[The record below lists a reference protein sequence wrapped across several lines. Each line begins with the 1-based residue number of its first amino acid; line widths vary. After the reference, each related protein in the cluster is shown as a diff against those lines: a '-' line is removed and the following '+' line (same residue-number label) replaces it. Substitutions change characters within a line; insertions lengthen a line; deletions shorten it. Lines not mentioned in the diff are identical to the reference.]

1 MKRLT
6 SILALVLAGVMLL
19 CALPLSAGAYG
30 TADGKL
36 IITHINVGPLME
48 GSAIIANGR
57 NYKTVGQLGTFAW
70 WQLFICDWSEE
81 DGYYKIVTIDKN
93 SSNKDKS
100 SYTIPETG
108 FVYGICKGNNYK
120 VLQPNNPN
128 AVNYVTQRVVDS
140 MALVGKLNVGDKVW
154 LYGTDLSAGIVDV
167 NDKLWYEDDYVSNAY
182 IKTGEPEEGKE
193 AYDPNNA
200 KPIGIDVIPTGID
213 NLVYDQKQSIIFT
226 AKSGESAPH
235 SVGKYEW
242 WRAVVCEWDAE
253 AGNYRI
259 ISLDRNVSAT
269 AVKQPLIPENGFVL
283 MDCGANDA
291 AIANL
296 AVGMPVW
303 LYDIDLA
310 AGTRGEKARIR
321 ANAPDEEATAY
332 DPAFTGSQLVAP
344 AFTDAVGG
352 ILNAPAEGTT
362 VNWSAVAGAD
372 EYVFALSESAIN
384 DDGAVLITRKTV
396 TGTAYTIPADMLS
409 VGGTY
414 TITLYARGEGSI
426 PGVIARAALK
436 CVNTSALDSVLR
448 DKKIIAFGDSL
459 TARTG
464 YVKMLYGYLGTEVI
478 NAGIGGNTTVHAK
491 ARFKADVLDQNPDIV
506 LICFGMND
514 QAKQLSGGNPLTALA
529 DYREN
534 LAYFARELKAA
545 GADVV
550 FVTPNPVCTEK
561 GWYSAGAYGLDYGN
575 PDNMNAFCNA
585 MRSVAMEY
593 GCTLVDINAE
603 CRKEDL
609 KEFCGAGDG
618 IHQSAYGHS
627 RFAELIA
634 NHLIA
639 VYDRTDKAEITVKC
653 VDADGADMGV
663 QKVYGHTGA
672 SIDIAAPAKSGY
684 TPDKATVSAAF
695 GTDTEVTFTYS
706 VSDLVLR
713 DGVNYVVEDGLVA
726 AVPAGTKVSD
736 FRAAFENTGLD
747 IRDKI
752 GGEFEDGALI
762 TTDSVI
768 RVGDREYRVSVKGD
782 ADGNGRIDAVDY
794 LYAKRA
800 YLGTYSLTAAGKRA
814 AAMADGNKIGL
825 TDLIRLKRHS
835 IGTEYI
841 K

>member
-6 SILALVLAGVMLL
+6 SILALMLAGVMLL

-36 IITHINVGPLME
+36 IITHINVGPSME

-81 DGYYKIVTIDKN
+81 DGCYKIVTIDKN
-93 SSNKDKS
+93 SNNKDKS

-108 FVYGICKGNNYK
+108 FVYGLCMGNNYK
-120 VLQPNNPN
+120 AIEPNNPD
-128 AVNYVTQRVVDS
+128 AINYITQRVVDS
-140 MALVGKLNVGDKVW
+140 FALVSKLKVDDKVW
-154 LYGTDLSAGIVDV
+154 LYGIDLGAGIIDT
-167 NDKLWYEDDYVSNAY
+167 NDKLWYADDFVSNAY

-193 AYDPNNA
+193 AYDPKNS
-200 KPIGIDVIPTGID
+200 KPIGIDIIPTGID
-213 NLVYDQKQSIIFT
+213 NLIYNHGQSIIFT
-226 AKSGESAPH
+226 DKCGSAVPH
-235 SVGKYEW
+235 GAGKYEW
-242 WRAVVCEWDAE
+242 WRAVVCDWDAE
-253 AGNYRI
+253 AGNYKI
-259 ISLDRNVSAT
+259 ISLDRNVSGSAP
-269 AVKQPLIPENGFVL
+269 KQPLIPENGFVL
-283 MDCGANDA
+283 LDCAANDA

-296 AVGMPVW
+296 AVDMPVW
-303 LYDIDLA
+303 LYDIDLDS
-310 AGTRGEKARIR
+310 GTRGENPRIR

-332 DPAFTGSQLVAP
+332 APAITSEQLAAP

-352 ILNAPAEGTT
+352 ILNAPVEGTT

-372 EYVFALSESAIN
+372 EYVFALNESSIN
-384 DDGAVLITRKTV
+384 DDGLILIPRTTV
-396 TGTAYTIPADMLS
+396 TGTSYTIPEDMLS

-414 TITLYARGEGSI
+414 TITLYARGEGKT
-426 PGVIARAALK
+426 PGVIARATLK

-448 DKKIIAFGDSL
+448 NKKIIAFGDSL

-478 NAGIGGNTTVHAK
+478 NAGIGGNTTAHAK
-491 ARFKADVLDQNPDIV
+491 ARFKVDVLDQNPDIV

-514 QAKQLSGGNPLTALA
+514 QAQQLSSGRPLTALK
-529 DYREN
+529 DYKEN
-534 LAYFARELKAA
+534 LEYFASELKAA

-561 GWYSAGAYGLDYGN
+561 GWYSAGGYGLDYGN
-575 PDNMNAFCNA
+575 RDNMNAFCNA
-585 MRSVAMEY
+585 MRSVAMKY

-609 KEFCGAGDG
+609 KEFCNAGDG
-618 IHQSAYGHS
+618 IHQSSYGHS

-634 NHLIA
+634 NHLIS
-639 VYDRTDKAEITVKC
+639 VYDGTDKAEIAVKC
-653 VDADGADMGV
+653 VDADGASTGSFT
-663 QKVYGHTGA
+663 VYGHNGA
-672 SIDIAAPAKSGY
+672 SIDIAAPEQSGY
-684 TPDKATVSAAF
+684 TPDKATASAAF

-706 VSDLVLR
+706 VSDLVLC
-713 DGVNYVVEDGLVA
+713 DGANYVVEDGLVY

-747 IRDKI
+747 IRDKT
-752 GGEFEDGALI
+752 GGELKDGSLI
-762 TTDSVI
+762 STDSVI
-768 RVGDREYRVSVKGD
+768 RVGDKEYRVAVKGD

-800 YLGTYSLTAAGKRA
+800 YLGTFTLTAAGKKA
-814 AAMADGNKIGL
+814 AAMADGNNIGL

-835 IGTEYI
+835 LGTEYI